1 MDTIKQMKMKKITIL
16 SLVALLTMPAFAQL
30 DRSQRPTAG
39 PAPEIK
45 IGESQSFTLDNG
57 LKVFVVEN
65 HKLPRVAISLSFDV
79 KPFTEGEKTGYSNI
93 AGDLLATGTKSM
105 SKDKFN
111 ESVDFIGANFST
123 SSSSLYISGLSKY
136 NEKLISMLADVAMNA
151 NFTQEELDKLKK
163 QYISGLASEKD
174 DPDAIANNV
183 RQVLVYGKD
192 HPYGELPS
200 EESIERIELEDAKNY
215 YSTYF
220 KPNIAYIAIV
230 GDVNFK
236 KVKKLVTKTF
246 SDWKKGEIPSFNY
259 EKPEAPE
266 ATEII
271 FVNKPGA
278 VQSVISVCYPVD
290 LKPGDADKI
299 PSSVM
304 NTLFG
309 GGFTSRLNLN
319 LREDHSY
326 TYGARSTLSDDQLI
340 GYFNAT
346 AKVRNEVTDS
356 AVIETMKEMVNMQQG
371 VTADELQG
379 IKNYITGNFAIGLEN
394 PQTVA
399 RFEINKQINN
409 LPSDYYANYLK
420 NVAAVSEND
429 IKTMASKYIR
439 PMNAY
444 ILVVGNKE
452 EVADDLKKLSP
463 TGQITFLDNQGNV
476 VVETLKPVPAGVT
489 TQSVINSYI
498 NAIGGMENIKKVNNI
513 KSVMSA
519 EMMGR
524 AISIEVTAA
533 TPNKYLLE
541 MKMGEMVVQKQVFDG
556 SKGMESGMQGSRE
569 LEGDDLASLALEAQ
583 IFPELNYEKENF
595 TLELKGIDKVSG
607 EEVYVM
613 DITNPLG
620 DKMTNYYSVN
630 TGLLIQSETTEETPQ
645 GAFVATKKLS
655 NYTEVNGVKFPYNIK
670 QSFGPQ
676 TFDMKME
683 SMEVNAKLAK
693 GTFSAE

>member
-16 SLVALLTMPAFAQL
+16 SLVALLTIPAFAQL

-65 HKLPRVAISLSFDV
+65 HKLPRVAISLSFDI

-93 AGDLLATGTKSM
+93 AGDLLATGTKTI

-111 ESVDFIGANFST
+111 ESVDFIGANFNT

-183 RQVLVYGKD
+183 RQVLVYGKN

-220 KPNIAYIAIV
+220 KPNIAYMAIV

-266 ATEII
+266 ATEIV

-290 LKPGDADKI
+290 LKPGDSDKI

-326 TYGARSTLSDDQLI
+326 TYGARSTLSDDQLV

-476 VVETLKPVPAGVT
+476 VVETLKPMPAGVT

-498 NAIGGMENIKKVNNI
+498 NAIGGIENIKKVNNI

-533 TPNKYLLE
+533 IPNKYLLE
-541 MKMGEMVVQKQVFDG
+541 MKMGEMVVQKQVYDG

-595 TLELKGIDKVSG
+595 ILELKGIDKVSG

-655 NYTEVNGVKFPYNIK
+655 NYKEVNGVKFPYSIK

-693 GTFSAE
+693 GVFSAE

>member
-1 MDTIKQMKMKKITIL
+1 MNFIKQMKMKKITIL
-16 SLVALLTMPAFAQL
+16 SLVALLTIPTFAQI
-30 DRSQRPTAG
+30 DRSVRPTAG

-57 LKVFVVEN
+57 LQVFVVEN
-65 HKLPRVAISLSFDV
+65 HKLPRVAISLSFDI
-79 KPFTEGEKTGYSNI
+79 KPFSEGDKIGYSNI
-93 AGDLLATGTKSM
+93 AGDLLATGTNAM
-105 SKDKFN
+105 DKEQFN
-111 ESVDFIGANFST
+111 KSVDFIGANFST
-123 SSSSLYISGLSKY
+123 SANSLYMSGLSKY
-136 NEKLISMLADVAMNA
+136 NEQLINMLADVAMNA

-183 RQVLVYGKD
+183 RKALVYGKD

-200 EESIERIELEDAKNY
+200 EESIENITLEDAKSY
-215 YSTYF
+215 YETYF
-220 KPNIAYIAIV
+220 KPNIAYMAIV

-236 KVKKLVTKTF
+236 KVKKLITKKF
-246 SDWKKGEIPSFNY
+246 DNWQKGEIPTFEY
-259 EKPEAPE
+259 ETPTAPE
-266 ATEII
+266 MSQIV

-278 VQSVISVCYPVD
+278 VQSVINVCYPVD
-290 LKPGDADKI
+290 LKPADADKI
-299 PSSVM
+299 PASVM

-319 LREDHSY
+319 LREENSF
-326 TYGARSTLSDDQLI
+326 TYGARSTLSDDQLV

-356 AVIETMKEMVNMQQG
+356 ALMETMKEMVKMQEG
-371 VTADELQG
+371 VTTEELQG

-409 LPSDYYANYLK
+409 LPADYYANYLK
-420 NVAAVSEND
+420 NVAAVSQDD
-429 IKTMASKYIR
+429 IKAMAEKYIR

-444 ILVVGNKE
+444 ILVVGNKD
-452 EVADDLKKLSP
+452 EVAGDLEKLSP
-463 TGQITFLDNQGNV
+463 TGQIRFVDNRGNE
-476 VVETLKPVPAGVT
+476 VVETLKPAPAGMT
-489 TQSVINSYI
+489 AQTVIDNYI
-498 NAIGGMENIKKVNNI
+498 TAIGGMENMKKVKNI

-524 AISIEVTAA
+524 AISVEVTAA

-556 SKGMESGMQGSRE
+556 VKGKESGMQGARD

-583 IFPELNYEKENF
+583 IFPELNYQKENF
-595 TLELKGIDKVSG
+595 TLELKGVDKVNG
-607 EEVYVM
+607 EEVYVV

-620 DKMTNYYSVN
+620 NKTTNFYS
-630 TGLLIQSETTEETPQ
+630 TTSGLLIQSETTEETPQ
-645 GAFVATKKLS
+645 GAFVATKTLS
-655 NYTEVNGVKFPYNIK
+655 DYTEVKGVKFPYMIK

-683 SMEVNAKLAK
+683 SMEVNTKLPN
-693 GTFSAE
+693 GTFAVE

>member
-1 MDTIKQMKMKKITIL
+1 MKKITIL
-16 SLVALLTMPAFAQL
+16 SLVAFLTIPVFAQL
-30 DRSQRPTAG
+30 DRSVRPTAG

-65 HKLPRVAISLSFDV
+65 HKLPRVAISLSFDI
-79 KPFTEGEKTGYSNI
+79 KPFTEGDKVGYSDI

-123 SSSSLYISGLSKY
+123 YSSGLYISGLSKY
-136 NEKLISMLADVAMNA
+136 NDQLIGMLADVAMNA

-174 DPDAIANNV
+174 EPDAIAENV
-183 RQVLVYGKD
+183 RKVLVYGKD

-200 EESIERIELEDAKNY
+200 ETTIENITLEDAKNY
-215 YSTYF
+215 YNTYF
-220 KPNIAYIAIV
+220 RPNIAYMAIV

-236 KVKKLVTKTF
+236 KVKKLVTKQF
-246 SDWKKGEIPSFNY
+246 ADWKKGEIPTFKF
-259 EKPEAPE
+259 EMPTAPE
-266 ATEII
+266 MTEIV

-278 VQSVISVCYPVD
+278 VQSVINVCYPVD
-290 LKPGDADKI
+290 MKPGDADKI

-309 GGFTSRLNLN
+309 GGFTSRLNMN
-319 LREDHSY
+319 LREANSF
-326 TYGARSTLSDDQLI
+326 TYGARSTLSDDELV
-340 GYFNAT
+340 GYFNAST
-346 AKVRNEVTDS
+346 KVRNEVTDS
-356 AVIETMKEMVNMQQG
+356 ALVETMKEMVKMQEG
-371 VTADELQG
+371 VTAEELQG
-379 IKNYITGNFAIGLEN
+379 IKNFITGNFAIGLEN

-399 RFEINKQINN
+399 RFEINKQVNK
-409 LPSDYYANYLK
+409 LPADYYANYLK
-420 NVAAVSEND
+420 NVAAVSQED
-429 IKTMASKYIR
+429 IVAMAGKYIR

-444 ILVVGNKE
+444 ILVVGNKD
-452 EVADDLKKLSP
+452 EVADDLKKMSP
-463 TGQITFLDNQGNV
+463 TGQIRFVDNRGNEA
-476 VVETLKPVPAGVT
+476 VETLKPAPVGVT
-489 TQSVINSYI
+489 SQTVIDSYI
-498 NAIGGMENIKKVNNI
+498 KAIGGMDNIKKVTNI

-524 AISIEVTAA
+524 AISVEMTAEN
-533 TPNKYLLE
+533 PNKYLLE
-541 MKMGEMVVQKQVFDG
+541 MKMGEMVVQKQVYDG
-556 SKGMESGMQGSRE
+556 VKGKESGMQGARD
-569 LEGDDLASLALEAQ
+569 LDGDDLASLALEAQ
-583 IFPELNYEKENF
+583 IFPELNYQKENF
-595 TLELKGIDKVSG
+595 ILELKGMDNVNG

-620 DKMTNYYSVN
+620 DKMTNYYS
-630 TGLLIQSETTEETPQ
+630 TASGLLIQSETMEETPQ
-645 GAFVATKKLS
+645 GAFIATKTLS
-655 NYTEVNGVKFPYNIK
+655 DYKEVKGVKFPYSIK

-683 SMEVNAKLAK
+683 SLEVNAKLAK
-693 GTFSAE
+693 GTFSVE

>member
-1 MDTIKQMKMKKITIL
+1 MNTIKQIKMKKITIL
-16 SLVALLTMPAFAQL
+16 SLVALLAIPTFAQV
-30 DRSQRPTAG
+30 DRSVRPTAG

-65 HKLPRVAISLSFDV
+65 HKLPRVAISLSFDI
-79 KPFTEGEKTGYSNI
+79 KPFTEGDKVGYSDI
-93 AGDLLATGTKSM
+93 AGDLLATGTTSM
-105 SKDKFN
+105 DKEKFN

-123 SSSSLYISGLSKY
+123 SSSSLFISGLSKY
-136 NEKLISMLADVAMNA
+136 NEQLIDMLADVAMNA

-183 RQVLVYGKD
+183 RKALVYGKD

-200 EESIERIELEDAKNY
+200 EESIENITLEDAKNY
-215 YSTYF
+215 YGTYF
-220 KPNIAYIAIV
+220 KPNIAYMAIV

-236 KVKKLVTKTF
+236 KVKKLITKKF
-246 SDWKKGEIPSFNY
+246 DDWKKGEVPSFDY
-259 EKPEAPE
+259 EMPTAPE
-266 ATEII
+266 MSQIV

-278 VQSVISVCYPVD
+278 VQSVINVCYPVD
-290 LKPGDADKI
+290 LKPGDDDKI
-299 PSSVM
+299 PASVM

-319 LREDHSY
+319 LREENSF
-326 TYGARSTLSDDQLI
+326 TYGARSSLRDDELV

-356 AVIETMKEMVNMQQG
+356 ALMETMKEMVKMQEG
-371 VTADELQG
+371 VTAEELQG

-399 RFEINKQINN
+399 RFEISKQINN
-409 LPSDYYANYLK
+409 LPADYYANYLK
-420 NVAAVSEND
+420 NVAAVSEAD
-429 IKTMASKYIR
+429 IKEMAGKYIR

-444 ILVVGNKE
+444 IMVVGNKD
-452 EVADDLKKLSP
+452 EVAEDLEKLSP
-463 TGQITFLDNQGNV
+463 TGQIRFVDNRGNE
-476 VVETLKPVPAGVT
+476 VVETLKPAPAGVT
-489 TQSVINSYI
+489 AQSVIDTYI
-498 NAIGGMENIKKVNNI
+498 TAIGGMENMKKVKNI
-513 KSVMSA
+513 NSVMSA

-524 AISIEVTAA
+524 AISVEVTVA

-541 MKMGEMVVQKQVFDG
+541 MKMGEMLVQKQVFDG
-556 SKGMESGMQGSRE
+556 VKGKESGMQGSRD

-583 IFPELNYEKENF
+583 IFPELNYQKESY
-595 TLELKGIDKVSG
+595 TLELKGMDKVNG
-607 EEVYVM
+607 EETYVM

-620 DKMTNYYSVN
+620 DKMTNYYS
-630 TGLLIQSETTEETPQ
+630 TTSGLLIQSETMEETPQ
-645 GAFVATKKLS
+645 GAFVATKTLGDYK
-655 NYTEVNGVKFPYNIK
+655 EVKGVKFPYVIK

-676 TFDMKME
+676 VIDMKME
-683 SMEVNAKLAK
+683 SMEVNTKLAS
-693 GTFSAE
+693 GTFAVE

>member
-1 MDTIKQMKMKKITIL
+1 MNFIKQMKKKKITIL
-16 SLVALLTMPAFAQL
+16 SLVALLTIPTFAQI
-30 DRSQRPTAG
+30 DRSVRPTAG

-57 LKVFVVEN
+57 LQVFVVEN
-65 HKLPRVAISLSFDV
+65 HKLPRVAISLSFDI
-79 KPFTEGEKTGYSNI
+79 KPFSEGDKIGYSNI
-93 AGDLLATGTKSM
+93 AGDLLATGTNAM
-105 SKDKFN
+105 DKEQFN
-111 ESVDFIGANFST
+111 QSVDFIGANFST
-123 SSSSLYISGLSKY
+123 SANSLYMSGLSKY
-136 NEKLISMLADVAMNA
+136 NEQLINMLADVAMNA

-183 RQVLVYGKD
+183 RKALVYGKN

-200 EESIERIELEDAKNY
+200 EESIENITLEDAKSY
-215 YSTYF
+215 YETYF
-220 KPNIAYIAIV
+220 KPNIAYMAIV

-236 KVKKLVTKTF
+236 KVKKLITRNF
-246 SDWKKGEIPSFNY
+246 DNWQKGEIPTFEY
-259 EKPEAPE
+259 ETPTAPE
-266 ATEII
+266 MSQIV

-278 VQSVISVCYPVD
+278 VQSVINVCYPVD
-290 LKPGDADKI
+290 LKPADADKI
-299 PSSVM
+299 PASVM

-319 LREDHSY
+319 LREENSF
-326 TYGARSTLSDDQLI
+326 TYGARSTLSDDQLV

-356 AVIETMKEMVNMQQG
+356 ALMETLKEMVKMQEG
-371 VTADELQG
+371 VTTEELQG

-409 LPSDYYANYLK
+409 LPADYYANYLK
-420 NVAAVSEND
+420 NVAAVSQDD
-429 IKTMASKYIR
+429 IKAMAEKYIR

-444 ILVVGNKE
+444 ILVVGNKD
-452 EVADDLKKLSP
+452 EVAGDLEKLSP
-463 TGQITFLDNQGNV
+463 TGQIRFVDNRGNE
-476 VVETLKPVPAGVT
+476 VVETLKPAPAGMT
-489 TQSVINSYI
+489 AQTVIDNYI
-498 NAIGGMENIKKVNNI
+498 TAIGGMENMKKVKNI

-524 AISIEVTAA
+524 AISVEVTAA

-556 SKGMESGMQGSRE
+556 VKGKESGMQGARD

-583 IFPELNYEKENF
+583 IFPELNYQKENF
-595 TLELKGIDKVSG
+595 TLELKGVDKVNG
-607 EEVYVM
+607 EEVYVV

-620 DKMTNYYSVN
+620 NKTTNFYS
-630 TGLLIQSETTEETPQ
+630 TTSGLLIQSETTEETPQ
-645 GAFVATKKLS
+645 GAFVATKTLS
-655 NYTEVNGVKFPYNIK
+655 DYTEVKGVKFPYMIK

-683 SMEVNAKLAK
+683 SMEVNTKLPN
-693 GTFSAE
+693 GTFAVE

>member
-1 MDTIKQMKMKKITIL
+1 MKKITIL
-16 SLVALLTMPAFAQL
+16 SLVALLTIPAFAQL

-65 HKLPRVAISLSFDV
+65 HKLPRVAISLSFDI

-93 AGDLLATGTKSM
+93 AGDLLATGTKTI

-111 ESVDFIGANFST
+111 ESVDFIGANFNT

-183 RQVLVYGKD
+183 RQVLVYGKN

-220 KPNIAYIAIV
+220 KPNIAYMAIV

-266 ATEII
+266 ATEIV

-290 LKPGDADKI
+290 LKPGDSDKI

-326 TYGARSTLSDDQLI
+326 TYGARSTLSDDQLV

-476 VVETLKPVPAGVT
+476 VVETLKPMPAGVT

-498 NAIGGMENIKKVNNI
+498 NAIGGIENIKKVNNI

-533 TPNKYLLE
+533 IPNKYLLE
-541 MKMGEMVVQKQVFDG
+541 MKMGEMVVQKQVYDG

-595 TLELKGIDKVSG
+595 ILELKGIDKVSG

-655 NYTEVNGVKFPYNIK
+655 NYKEVNGVKFPYSIK

-693 GTFSAE
+693 GVFSAE